1 MANILTSAAITD
13 IRGSMGG
20 LTFSRNAGG
29 AYIRARIKPINPNSA
44 RQVAIRQG
52 MAQLSGR
59 WSTVL
64 TAIQRTAWLAYS
76 AATVWTNKLGQ
87 VVTIT
92 GLAAYL
98 RSNSLLLQAGEALR
112 DDAPTLDGHAP
123 EVTTTILAAPT
134 AQTITVAEP
143 TAGFDADLDDYVLL
157 VFQGQPLSAGSN
169 RIPNRFRFMEAIVG
183 DSVTPPTFPAALAA
197 VFPILDGG
205 SNTAK
210 FVAVD
215 PD

>member
-98 RSNSLLLQAGEALR
+98 RSNSLLLQAG
-112 DDAPTLDGHAP
+112 
-123 EVTTTILAAPT
+123 
-134 AQTITVAEP
+134 
-143 TAGFDADLDDYVLL
+143 
-157 VFQGQPLSAGSN
+157 
-169 RIPNRFRFMEAIVG
+169 
-183 DSVTPPTFPAALAA
+183 
-197 VFPILDGG
+197 
-205 SNTAK
+205 
-210 FVAVD
+210 
-215 PD
+215 